1 MAQQAL
7 LVTARGASSQVS
19 NVAKLLSFFGV
30 PSRNLTVD
38 EFFAQM
44 HEADEDSS
52 KLRLL
57 CSADTF
63 VSIIGRLEYSTE
75 NIRLWSKQVHSAFVF
90 PGDNPELLQKVARRL
105 SGDDS
110 AVIRP
115 ANSSAGDFRI
125 SDHWPDFCAD
135 MAGMRVAASGSN
147 RQASVVLNESKHQGR
162 PIISVGDG
170 ATFLAIEYA
179 DVDVF
184 LSTYASV
191 IDIDSELT
199 SQNFDV
205 REHFLSAVPVVLYI
219 KWAFAET
226 CWNSAETNA
235 CVVIDDP
242 LLKPNYGCLN
252 FEELLALMERHHF
265 ATNIA
270 FIPWN
275 WRRSNP
281 SVVRLFRQKPE
292 RYSLSIHGFDHVAAE
307 FGSRDRE
314 HLYWKTKRAVAR
326 MSNHERR
333 TGISHD
339 RVMVFPQGIFSEAA
353 MDALKRSNL
362 TAVVNT
368 DVVSV
373 DPHPRPIKI
382 SDVWDIAVMRY
393 SSFAIFTRRD
403 PGQEIANFAFDIM
416 LGKPCII
423 GIHHD
428 FCRDRYKYLLQFI
441 NRLNAL
447 PTRLSWRSLGEAV
460 RRSCRQREI
469 LPGLLEIEMY
479 AGELRVK
486 NYSEQRQRYMI
497 RRCESEPSDI
507 KDIRAGSRQL
517 NWSFS
522 DGYVRFELELESDQ
536 ETTVRIQFHDLIGKS
551 VRRENLSYR
560 VKTRL
565 RRYLSE
571 ARDNYIVKNNFAFSR
586 FTE

>member
-7 LVTARGASSQVS
+7 LVTAPGASSQVS
-19 NVAKLLSFFGV
+19 NLAKLLSFFGV
-30 PSRNLTVD
+30 PWRNLTLD

-44 HEADEDSS
+44 HEADKNSS

-63 VSIIGRLEYSTE
+63 VRITDRLENNAE
-75 NIRLWSKQVHSAFVF
+75 HIRLWSKRVHSAFVF
-90 PGDNPELLQKVARRL
+90 AGDNPEILQKVARKL
-105 SGDDS
+105 SRDDD
-110 AVIRP
+110 AVIRQM
-115 ANSSAGDFRI
+115 NSSAGDLRL
-125 SDHWPDFCAD
+125 SEHWPDFCGV
-135 MAGMRVAASGSN
+135 MAGVRVAASGSN
-147 RQASVVLNESKHQGR
+147 LQASVVLNWSKNGGR
-162 PIISVGDG
+162 NIISAGDG

-179 DVDVF
+179 DVAVF
-184 LSTYASV
+184 LSTSASV

-199 SQNFDV
+199 SQSFDV
-205 REHFLSAVPVVLYI
+205 REHFLSTVPVVLYI

-226 CWNSAETNA
+226 CWKSPETSA
-235 CVVIDDP
+235 CLVIDDP
-242 LLKPNYGCLN
+242 LLKPSYGCLN

-281 SVVRLFRQKPE
+281 DVARLFTQRPE
-292 RYSLSIHGFDHVAAE
+292 HYSLSIHGFDHVAAE

-326 MSNHERR
+326 MSNHQRR

-339 RVMVFPQGIFSEAA
+339 RVMVFPHGVFSEAA

-368 DVVSV
+368 HVVSV
-373 DPHPRPIKI
+373 DPDPPAIRI
-382 SDVWDIAVMRY
+382 SDVWDVAVMRY
-393 SSFAIFTRRD
+393 SSFPIFTRRD
-403 PGQEIANFAFDIM
+403 PAQEIANFAFDI
-416 LGKPCII
+416 LVGKPCII

-428 FCRDRYKYLLQFI
+428 FCRDRCKHLVEFI

-447 PTRLSWRSLGEAV
+447 PKPLSWRSLGEVV
-460 RRSCRQREI
+460 RSSCRQRQFS
-469 LPGLLEIEMY
+469 PGLLEIEMY
-479 AGELRVK
+479 GSELRVK
-486 NYSEQRQRYMI
+486 NYTGQRQRYVI
-497 RRCESEPSDI
+497 RRSESEPSDI
-507 KDIRAGSRQL
+507 KDVRAESRQL

-522 DGYVRFELELESDQ
+522 DGYVRVELELERDQ
-536 ETTVRIQFHDLIGKS
+536 ETTIRIEFRDLIGNS
-551 VRRENLSYR
+551 LGRENLSYR

-571 ARDNYIVKNNFAFSR
+571 VRDNYIVKNNFALSR
-586 FTE
+586 FAE